1 MSGLN
6 NISSN
11 MPMDDNNNSQTLIQA
26 AMFIRMSTFHQQS
39 TIDEHADVIREYAKE
54 QGFEII
60 RTYVDDRITGQNVAG
75 YDALKK
81 MLNDVASG
89 KADYNV
95 ILAYDISCWGPG
107 NNYNKFSHYED
118 ICQRANIVIEYCAE
132 LSLQDSFLSVQ
143 IFNSIKRRM
152 YEEYAWEMAE
162 RLVVGKGFFLEA
174 YQLQSLQDN
183 LAKVT
188 AMTCL
193 VANCVREGKDRAV
206 LKNSIQAAQKS
217 LEKINEMIKDNLP
230 SDNGKIDFQQT
241 KNNSEG
247 PTAHG

>member
-1 MSGLN
+1 
-6 NISSN
+6 
-11 MPMDDNNNSQTLIQA
+11 MDDNKKSQILIPA
-26 AMFIRMSTFHQQS
+26 AMFIRMSTFHQQD
-39 TIDEHADVIREYAKE
+39 TTDGQAVVIRKYAKK
-54 QGFEII
+54 QGFEIV
-60 RTYVDDRITGQNVAG
+60 RTYVDDRIKGHNVAG

-132 LSLQDSFLSVQ
+132 LSSQDSCLSVQ

-152 YEEYAWEMAE
+152 SEEYAWEMAG
-162 RLVVGKGFFLEA
+162 RLVAGEGFFLEA
-174 YQLQSLQDN
+174 YQLQSLQEN

-188 AMTCL
+188 AITRL
-193 VANCVREGKDRAV
+193 VANCVREGKDRAGIN
-206 LKNSIQAAQKS
+206 NSIQTAQRS
-217 LEKINEMIKDNLP
+217 LEKINKIIKDNLP